1 MGLDMY
7 LSKKTYVKQWDFQDE
22 EKKVKV
28 DVTKNG
34 EPLKGIK
41 SERISYVV
49 EDVMYWRK
57 ANQIHGWFVSNCEP
71 IREDIEY
78 LVTTTDLEVL
88 LEACKKVLEIIE
100 TAPTKVIQVESGWDK
115 NGTTYA
121 DVKVYDSDLIEDVV
135 KEILPPTEG
144 FFFGGYEIGE
154 YYKETI
160 EDTINMIEE
169 ELSDVGEFE
178 EYRYYASW

>member
-57 ANQIHGWFVSNCEP
+57 ANQIHGWFCSNCDCVVDEVKYNVS
-71 IREDIEY
+71 R
-78 LVTTTDLEVL
+78 TDLEVL
-88 LEACKKVLEIIE
+88 LEACKQVIDVLNKCPKKI
-100 TAPTKVIQVESGWDK
+100 IQVEGGWKD
-115 NGTTYA
+115 GEPYMVDLETFDGD
-121 DVKVYDSDLIEDVV
+121 DVEEII
-135 KEILPPTEG
+135 KEILPPTQG
-144 FFFGGYEIGE
+144 FFYGSYHIDNW
-154 YYKETI
+154 YKQDI
-160 EDTINMIEE
+160 EDTIKFLEE
-169 ELSDVGEFE
+169 ELKTDDNGEYE
-178 EYRYYASW
+178 YYASW

>member
-57 ANQIHGWFVSNCEP
+57 ANQIHGWFCSNCDCW
-71 IREDIEY
+71 ISLTR
-78 LVTTTDLEVL
+78 
-88 LEACKKVLEIIE
+88 
-100 TAPTKVIQVESGWDK
+100 
-115 NGTTYA
+115 
-121 DVKVYDSDLIEDVV
+121 
-135 KEILPPTEG
+135 
-144 FFFGGYEIGE
+144 
-154 YYKETI
+154 YK
-160 EDTINMIEE
+160 D
-169 ELSDVGEFE
+169 
-178 EYRYYASW
+178 